1 MLRTE
6 RLDAEPEPVTAP
18 HRRVFESILFATSD
32 GDAAAA
38 QPPYFADLNL
48 DQVVDAIVA
57 GRDEYELR
65 VFFHGPFL
73 RDVDGVDYRHEVFC
87 ELEAEPVRTAVR
99 KFAEGM
105 RTMRRYVELARKQHY
120 RYEKERWFLDAATA
134 YRDAATNLRDALAAL
149 ELHSRG
155 FRALGDYLDDH
166 THSERFTIFADDA
179 ASVRDGLDRVRYT
192 LRIKGA
198 RVTVGTY
205 EEEDDYSVEVE
216 ETFRR
221 FRQGVVDEHQLK
233 IPDPGSM
240 DHVEAR
246 IVELVARIYPREFEA
261 LDAFCTSH
269 RDFPDERIVRFD
281 REVQFYLA
289 YLEHLARIEKSDLA
303 FCYPEVS
310 AESKETAVE
319 GLFDLALA
327 TKLSG
332 ERQPVVRNG
341 LALHAPER
349 VLVVSG
355 PNQGGKTTFARAF
368 GQLHHLAGL
377 GLPVPAASAR
387 LYLADA
393 IFTHFERAEDMT
405 TLRGKLDD
413 ELVRMHEILEQA
425 TGDSVVVVNE
435 IFASTTLDDAIFL
448 GTEALR
454 RLIELDCL
462 AVCVTFIDE
471 LASLGSATV
480 SMVAAVEPA
489 DPSKRTFRIERR
501 PADGRAY
508 AWALAEK
515 YGLSYESARKR
526 LAP

>member
-1 MLRTE
+1 M
-6 RLDAEPEPVTAP
+6 TAP
-18 HRRVFESILFATSD
+18 QRREFESILFANGGTE
-32 GDAAAA
+32 AAVEE
-38 QPPYFADLNL
+38 PSYFRDLNL

-65 VFFHGPFL
+65 PFFHGPPL
-73 RDVDGVDYRHEVFC
+73 RDVDAVLYRHEVFR
-87 ELEAEPVRTAVR
+87 ELEAEPVRAAVR
-99 KFAEGM
+99 RFAEGM
-105 RTMRRYVELARKQHY
+105 RTMRRYLVLARKQHY
-120 RYEKERWFLDAATA
+120 RYERERWFLDAATA
-134 YRDAATNLRDALAAL
+134 YRDTATNLREALAAL

-155 FRALGDYLDDH
+155 FQTLADYLDDY
-166 THSERFTIFADDA
+166 THSERFTVFADDA
-179 ASVRDGLDRVRYT
+179 ASVRDGLDRVCYT

-198 RVTVGTY
+198 RVTVSTY

-221 FRQGVVDEHQLK
+221 FRQGAVDEHQLK

-261 LDAFCTSH
+261 LDAFCARHS
-269 RDFPDERIVRFD
+269 DFADECIVRFD

-289 YLEHLARIEKSDLA
+289 YLEHLERIEKADLA
-303 FCYPEVS
+303 FCYPGVS
-310 AESKETAVE
+310 AESKDTTVE

-327 TKLSG
+327 TKLVG
-332 ERQPVVRNG
+332 ERQRVVRND
-341 LALHAPER
+341 LALHALER
-349 VLVVSG
+349 ILVVSG

-387 LYLADA
+387 LHLADA

-413 ELVRMHEILEQA
+413 ELVRMREILEQA

-454 RLIELDCL
+454 RLIELDSL

-480 SMVAAVEPA
+480 SMVAAVEPE

-515 YGLSYESARKR
+515 YGVSYESARRR
-526 LAP
+526 LRR